1 MFSPPPI
8 CKPKP
13 RLSFFAGRRT
23 GMMEEICRSPSYE
36 KKTIA
41 PTRHNL
47 ITVNAKEDLTT
58 TDAFSQII
66 AYQKFDGS
74 WQASD
79 IASVLKISAEQLANN
94 QAEADSL
101 FVTSVVVV
109 LFREHFNDRA
119 LEWDLMVTKA
129 IDFLKMN
136 SARDLDKLLQAA
148 KHHLGTLRAQ
158 HPSIEQCLH

>member
-1 MFSPPPI
+1 
-8 CKPKP
+8 
-13 RLSFFAGRRT
+13 
-23 GMMEEICRSPSYE
+23 MMQEFCRSPSHE
-36 KKTIA
+36 KKTLA

-58 TDAFSQII
+58 KDAFSQII

-79 IASVLKISAEQLANN
+79 IASVLKISADQLVNN
-94 QAEADSL
+94 QAEADSV

-109 LFREHFNDRA
+109 LLREHFNDRA

-129 IDFLKMN
+129 INFLKMN
-136 SARDLDKLLQAA
+136 SAQDLDKLLQAGE
-148 KHHLGTLRAQ
+148 HHLGTLRAQ
-158 HPSIEQCLH
+158 HPSIEQCRR